1 MNKFFE
7 FKVKF
12 REASNFCERVVKAAK
27 LEYGNKTRESIT
39 FQALATRN
47 FWQITNGILNK
58 VKSAIRPL
66 FSGLEVLLSGSEKEK
81 LFAKN
86 SSKNS
91 NLDDLAISYLF
102 FPLELI

>member
-12 REASNFCERVVKAAK
+12 RETSNFCKRVVKAAK

-39 FQALATRN
+39 FQALAIRN

-91 NLDDLAISYLF
+91 NLDDLANSYLF
-102 FPLELI
+102 SPV